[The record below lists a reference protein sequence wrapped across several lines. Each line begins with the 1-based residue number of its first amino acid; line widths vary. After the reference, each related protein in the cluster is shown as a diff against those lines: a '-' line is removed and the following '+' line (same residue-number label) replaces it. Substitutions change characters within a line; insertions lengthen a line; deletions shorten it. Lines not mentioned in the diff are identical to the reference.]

1 MKKNLVLA
9 SALGLVIGLLCA
21 CGAKESVVGMW
32 SCELYGSE
40 QVVEFTA
47 DGRFVDHSLLNLS
60 VSSQDTENRY
70 RIKSSKVE
78 IYVEDDPSS
87 TVALDYSVKDDVLTL
102 GGVQYT
108 RVAPETDDWKAEN
121 K

>member
-40 QVVEFTA
+40 RVVEFTA

-102 GGVQYT
+102 VGVQYT